1 MPQVAIDELDA
12 GKRPSITVSIGD
24 YSWKSTIGV
33 MSGRYLI
40 SLSKAHRES
49 SGLSAGDDVVVTLE
63 LDEGIRVVEV
73 PSDLLAALQ
82 EYRLLEKF
90 EALSFSSRKEYARQV
105 TDAKSNETKV
115 RRIAKIISQLN

>member
-1 MPQVAIDELDA
+1 
-12 GKRPSITVSIGD
+12 
-24 YSWKSTIGV
+24 